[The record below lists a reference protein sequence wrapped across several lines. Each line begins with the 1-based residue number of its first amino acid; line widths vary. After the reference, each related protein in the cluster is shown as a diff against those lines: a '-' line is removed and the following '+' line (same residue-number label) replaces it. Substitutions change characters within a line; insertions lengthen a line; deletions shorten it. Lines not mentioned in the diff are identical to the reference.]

1 MLVAYFIGV
10 FLTNGYY
17 CFSGD
22 SQSIPVDLGMPDGN
36 LTLQRS
42 MESDVNNCG
51 DMPGCE
57 GIVNGLENNIE
68 YKIHLL
74 SYTIFNILLLVVICL
89 LTQLATFLTL
99 IKVICF
105 SAKKVQYRIGTRNRD
120 IVDQGETDNLRINE
134 TYI

>member
-1 MLVAYFIGV
+1 M
-10 FLTNGYY
+10 
-17 CFSGD
+17 
-22 SQSIPVDLGMPDGN
+22 
-36 LTLQRS
+36 
-42 MESDVNNCG
+42 NNCG

-57 GIVNGLENNIE
+57 GIVNGLENNME